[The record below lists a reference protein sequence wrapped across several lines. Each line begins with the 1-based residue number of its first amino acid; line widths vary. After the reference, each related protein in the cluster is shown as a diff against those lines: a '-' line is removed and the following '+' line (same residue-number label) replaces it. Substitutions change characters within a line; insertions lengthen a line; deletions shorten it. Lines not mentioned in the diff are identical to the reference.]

1 MNMSVGEAF
10 TKAMKTVARYV
21 EKNMNPAKSQVFF
34 RSYAPVH
41 FKWVLRPC
49 DHSTPPTLNVLKV

>member
-1 MNMSVGEAF
+1 MSVGEAF

-41 FKWVLRPC
+41 FK
-49 DHSTPPTLNVLKV
+49 